1 MSLEFDAIDIANK
14 RRSTLGN
21 NFKTGEMKSFG
32 RELDLCINENN
43 CEEIHQI
50 LGNIGRLFLE
60 LN

>member
-1 MSLEFDAIDIANK
+1 MSLEFDAIDLANQ

-21 NFKTGEMKSFG
+21 KTGEMKSFG
-32 RELDLCINENN
+32 RELDLCINQNN

-50 LGNIGRLFLE
+50 LGNIGTLLLG